1 MRLSGI
7 RGYGFMKILTCQL
20 PVISICIVMMQAK
33 RLSIGLLFRQE
44 QPIRILVRSIP
55 RKKSPSGDGMRW
67 KKSHAP
73 HSGYDWSAEICKGAA
88 AVSDKDLRYV
98 RATGLFIIVAVFT
111 PLLRQRLRA
120 GSNTGNIRV
129 LIAGLHLC
137 IGFVLLG
144 LDSAGSLS
152 FLFLLPLFLLLT
164 FLEGTP

>member
-1 MRLSGI
+1 
-7 RGYGFMKILTCQL
+7 
-20 PVISICIVMMQAK
+20 
-33 RLSIGLLFRQE
+33 
-44 QPIRILVRSIP
+44 
-55 RKKSPSGDGMRW
+55 MRW